1 MLPRKALQKR
11 FLFNAIVK
19 IKRHN
24 VLYDDMY
31 VIKRML
37 NVSLLVIMKEIKITF
52 QIARISRS

>member
-1 MLPRKALQKR
+1 MLPRKTFQKKS
-11 FLFNAIVK
+11 LFNATAEIRK
-19 IKRHN
+19 HD
-24 VLYDDMY
+24 VLYDDVH